1 MSYMSVPPGGPAPTL
16 PSLYELE
23 PAPERPP
30 RRRQLVNALYRQRW
44 LGLALVA
51 FFVALGASASWWL
64 RPYYEATGSLMIS
77 APSLHSTELTP
88 VAYVAAPDPDRE
100 MQTELTVLG
109 SRAVAM
115 PVIRSLGLEQRDPE
129 IAGAEQQTR
138 ERLARRGGKLSP
150 QLADDIAAG
159 IFSSKLKFAPV
170 KLSSTVQL
178 SYGSHDRALAAAV
191 VNATAQQFLAQLLAA
206 RGAAGEE
213 ATHWMRQQV
222 AEANRTLA
230 QDNQVLE
237 QFQQAH
243 AYAPLQSPGGVQS
256 ALLDRLSDAN
266 HALAAARAA
275 RIAAQAA
282 AASYPGGVVAALPA
296 DLRNPAIEHAAND
309 VGAAAAQLAALETT
323 YQPDFPLVVEARQQL
338 ASAQQALNG
347 QQRQV
352 AAGLE
357 VQLAS
362 SRQKEDELQQLV
374 DSLSRQAAAASG
386 VAMRFGVLASDVT
399 AQRALVTELQQKEAE
414 LELQATLPPSN
425 VQLLDRAVT
434 PVAPR
439 YPQLPLD
446 LELGLVA
453 GLVVGFGTVLMRE
466 RWSEQLTAAEAVKA
480 GLGPALAPLGMVA
493 EHRVAAA
500 PARALLPAA
509 EAAAA
514 DPYGYQKIAAN
525 LVGRAGPPPRA
536 ILITSANEGEGKTTS
551 VCQLGLALAQAG
563 WRTLVVDCDL
573 ARPGC
578 DAFFGL
584 APAAQGLA
592 AAESGRK
599 VAPVAVAPHLDLM
612 PAERS
617 AAAVLQ
623 ARPMAALLEQWR
635 EHYDYILLDSPPAR
649 MAGAAVTLSALVEA
663 VVVVLRWG
671 RTRLPEAQQVCEEL
685 ARAHAPLIGTLFNR
699 ADQGAPS
706 FRAYQRRP
714 ARLA

>member
-1 MSYMSVPPGGPAPTL
+1 MSVPPGSPAPAL
-16 PSLYELE
+16 QPIYELE

-30 RRRQLVNALYRQRW
+30 RRRQLANALYRQRW
-44 LGLALVA
+44 LGLALLV
-51 FFVALGASASWWL
+51 FFLLAGASLSWWL
-64 RPYYEATGSLMIS
+64 RPYYEATGSLMITT
-77 APSLHSTELTP
+77 PSLHPTELTP
-88 VAYVAAPDPDRE
+88 VAYQAAPDPDRE
-100 MQTELTVLG
+100 METELTVLG

-115 PVIRSLGLEQRDPE
+115 PVIRQLQLEQRDPE
-129 IAGAEQQTR
+129 IAAAEQKTR
-138 ERLARRGGKLSP
+138 QGLAHRRQGLDPS
-150 QLADDIAAG
+150 LADDIAVG
-159 IFSSKLKFAPV
+159 VFGSQLKFAPV

-178 SYGSHDRALAAAV
+178 SFGSRNAALAAAV

-206 RGAAGEE
+206 RQAAGEE

-222 AEANRTLA
+222 ADARQALA
-230 QDNQVLE
+230 QDNQAVE
-237 QFQQAH
+237 AFQQAH
-243 AYAPLQSPGGVQS
+243 AYTPLQSPGGAQS
-256 ALLDRLSDAN
+256 ELLDRLSDAN
-266 HALAAARAA
+266 HALAATKVE
-275 RIAAQAA
+275 RIANQAA
-282 AASYPGGVVAALPA
+282 VASYKGGVLAALPP
-296 DLRNPAIEHAAND
+296 DLRNPAIERAAND
-309 VGAAAAQLAALETT
+309 VGAAASQLAALETT
-323 YQPDFPLVVEARQQL
+323 YKPDFPLVVEARQQL
-338 ASAQQALNG
+338 TSAQKALDG
-347 QQRQV
+347 QQQQV
-352 AAGLE
+352 VAGLDL
-357 VQLAS
+357 QLAS
-362 SRQKEDELQQLV
+362 SQQKESQMQQLV
-374 DSLSRQAAAASG
+374 EALSRQAAAASG
-386 VAMRFGVLASDVT
+386 IEMRFGVLQAEAA
-399 AQRALVTELQQKEAE
+399 AQRELVAALQQKEAE

-434 PVAPR
+434 PVAPS
-439 YPQLPLD
+439 YPKLPLD
-446 LELGLVA
+446 LGLGLVA
-453 GLVVGFGTVLMRE
+453 GLVVGLGAALMRE
-466 RWSEQLTAAEAVKA
+466 RWSEQLTATEAVKA

-514 DPYGYQKIAAN
+514 DPFGYQKIAAN

-551 VCQLGLALAQAG
+551 VCQLGLALAQSG

-573 ARPGC
+573 TRPGC
-578 DAFFGL
+578 HAFFGL

-592 AAESGRK
+592 AAEAGRK
-599 VAPVAVAPHLDLM
+599 VAPIAVAPHLDLM
-612 PAERS
+612 PAEV
-617 AAAVLQ
+617 AASGPLQ

-649 MAGAAVTLSALVEA
+649 VAGAAVTLSALVEA

-685 ARAHAPLIGTLFNR
+685 ARAHAPLVGTLFNR